1 LGIVSAPLSDALVRI
16 ISSIAASGGTVVIA
30 ANASLLQ
37 STRFIEDLGWTA
49 VPPPSLAYGQFTRR
63 AGLHIM
69 ATPTGHWV
77 ETLTGLGGTGV
88 QLMLAHVGQS
98 PAQGHPMIPLVQIAS
113 GMPGAAGLRPDLDLV
128 LDEQAHGD
136 REIAEQMLQLLCS
149 TASGEYQPRC
159 GAFGNSDFQLTRGLL
174 GVSL

>member
-1 LGIVSAPLSDALVRI
+1 LSDALVHL
-16 ISSIAASGGTVVIA
+16 ISAIAASGGTVVIA

-37 STRFIEDLGWTA
+37 SPRFIKGLGWA
-49 VPPPSLAYGQFTRR
+49 AAPAASLAYGQFARQ
-63 AGLHIM
+63 AGLHVM

-88 QLMLAHVGQS
+88 QLMLAHVEQS

-113 GMPGAAGLRPDLDLV
+113 GRMGAAGFGTDLDLV
-128 LDEQAHGD
+128 LDEQAGD
-136 REIAEQMLQLLCS
+136 DRAIAQQVLELLCA

-159 GAFGNSDFQLTRGLL
+159 GTLGNSDFQLTRGLL